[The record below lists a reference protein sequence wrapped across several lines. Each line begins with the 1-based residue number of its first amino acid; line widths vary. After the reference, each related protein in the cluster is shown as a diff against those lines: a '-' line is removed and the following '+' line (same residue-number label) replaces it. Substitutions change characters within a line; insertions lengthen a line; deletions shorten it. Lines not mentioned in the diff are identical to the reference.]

1 MQKLFA
7 NPGPLS
13 ISGTDIVKRYS
24 GKPVFKPISF
34 EAHPKE
40 IVAITGRNGAGKSTL
55 LKIIAQVM
63 SPTKGTCIWKRGNTT
78 LDHEKARTAYG
89 FAAPYLELYNELT
102 ALEHINLVA
111 DMKGYEMM
119 DDEPVNQL
127 RRFGLEEKIAESDRR
142 IAAYSSGM
150 KQRVRC
156 SMAFACMPEVFLL
169 DEITSNL
176 DDEGTKI
183 VLTETRSVAAAGA
196 IVFLATNDAREREI
210 ATREI
215 RLEPYA

>member
-1 MQKLFA
+1 MQRLFS

-13 ISGTDIVKRYS
+13 ISGSEITKRYS

-34 EAHPKE
+34 EVHPKE
-40 IVAITGRNGAGKSTL
+40 IIAITGPNGAGKSTL

-63 SPTKGTCIWKRGNTT
+63 SPTKGSCTWKRGNV
-78 LDHEKARTAYG
+78 LIEHEAARTAFG
-89 FAAPYLELYNELT
+89 FASPYLELYGELT

-111 DMKGYEMM
+111 ELKGFEMLE
-119 DDEPVNQL
+119 DEPLNQL
-127 RRFGLEEKIAESDRR
+127 RRFGLDQKIAASDRR
-142 IAAYSSGM
+142 LSAYSSGM

-176 DDEGTKI
+176 DDDGTRI
-183 VLTETRSVAAAGA
+183 VLNETRSVAAAGA
-196 IVFLATNDAREREI
+196 IVFLATNDSREREI

-215 RLEPYA
+215 RLEPYV

>member
-1 MQKLFA
+1 
-7 NPGPLS
+7 
-13 ISGTDIVKRYS
+13 
-24 GKPVFKPISF
+24 
-34 EAHPKE
+34 
-40 IVAITGRNGAGKSTL
+40 
-55 LKIIAQVM
+55 
-63 SPTKGTCIWKRGNTT
+63 
-78 LDHEKARTAYG
+78 
-89 FAAPYLELYNELT
+89 
-102 ALEHINLVA
+102 
-111 DMKGYEMM
+111 
-119 DDEPVNQL
+119 
-127 RRFGLEEKIAESDRR
+127 
-142 IAAYSSGM
+142 M

-215 RLEPYA
+215 RLEPYV